1 MDYSLNAKKIIN
13 ELAQGEGRR
22 INSSLLE
29 PEHILLAM
37 LKIPDCGAMKIM
49 NRLGINFDVLRR
61 NLDISLSSKAGPIY
75 IGDIPVSPS
84 FNKILKYARDEAI
97 MLKEFKILTEHLLLG
112 LFKHKTSA
120 GIKNLIDAGIN
131 YNVIVSELKEYS
143 MARDNS
149 RLGSRKKDGSKSSL
163 ADFTINLNERAQKG
177 LIDGVIGRESEIERV
192 IQILGRKNKNN
203 PVLVGE
209 AGVGKTVIV
218 EGLAKHI
225 VEGTVPE
232 PLLNKIILS
241 LDMTSVVAGTK
252 YRGEFED
259 RLKKIMAELREQDNI
274 ILFIDELHSIIGAG
288 AAEGALDAANILKP
302 VLARGELQC
311 VGATTLRE
319 HKKYIEKDPAL
330 ERRFQTVLVNEPSV
344 EDTIEIILGLQDSYE
359 KHHKV
364 NFTPEAL
371 KQSVYLSDRY
381 INDRFLPDK
390 AIDVIDEAGSRV
402 RLKNCSPPADISELE
417 EKINSLNE
425 QKIAFV
431 QNQEYEKAASL
442 RDNLH
447 ILRNELEQKKQDW
460 EERRNEYR
468 VTVEEED
475 VIDVISAWSG
485 VNIDKLSM
493 SESERLLNLE
503 DEIHKKIV
511 GQDEAVRALCGAIRR
526 SRTGFRRSNRP
537 IGAFVLAG
545 PTGVGKTELA
555 KVLAEYLFGNKNS
568 LIRLDMSEF
577 MEKHSVS
584 RLVGAPPGYVGYEE
598 GGQLTEK
605 VKRRPYCVIL
615 LDEIE
620 KAHPDFMNIMLQVL
634 DEGELTDNMSGTVSF
649 RDTIIIMTSN
659 LGNSRFDKT
668 ARTGFLDSN
677 ETEDT
682 SQEKVREAVK
692 GAFNPE
698 FINRIDEIVCFH
710 HLEDSHILKILDLML
725 SEISGLVKD
734 KDVELVFTAALKK
747 YLADK
752 GMSRQYG
759 ARYLRKVIQDEIED
773 ALALEILRGGIP
785 EKSKVTVSTRAGKV
799 TIKTKKNSF
808 SEQNNS
814 PLINNEK
821 VNGELSELEKI

>member
-1 MDYSLNAKKIIN
+1 
-13 ELAQGEGRR
+13 
-22 INSSLLE
+22 
-29 PEHILLAM
+29 
-37 LKIPDCGAMKIM
+37 
-49 NRLGINFDVLRR
+49 
-61 NLDISLSSKAGPIY
+61 
-75 IGDIPVSPS
+75 
-84 FNKILKYARDEAI
+84 
-97 MLKEFKILTEHLLLG
+97 
-112 LFKHKTSA
+112 
-120 GIKNLIDAGIN
+120 
-131 YNVIVSELKEYS
+131 
-143 MARDNS
+143 
-149 RLGSRKKDGSKSSL
+149 
-163 ADFTINLNERAQKG
+163 
-177 LIDGVIGRESEIERV
+177 
-192 IQILGRKNKNN
+192 
-203 PVLVGE
+203 
-209 AGVGKTVIV
+209 
-218 EGLAKHI
+218 
-225 VEGTVPE
+225 
-232 PLLNKIILS
+232 
-241 LDMTSVVAGTK
+241 
-252 YRGEFED
+252 
-259 RLKKIMAELREQDNI
+259 
-274 ILFIDELHSIIGAG
+274 
-288 AAEGALDAANILKP
+288 
-302 VLARGELQC
+302 
-311 VGATTLRE
+311 
-319 HKKYIEKDPAL
+319 
-330 ERRFQTVLVNEPSV
+330 
-344 EDTIEIILGLQDSYE
+344 
-359 KHHKV
+359 
-364 NFTPEAL
+364 
-371 KQSVYLSDRY
+371 
-381 INDRFLPDK
+381 
-390 AIDVIDEAGSRV
+390 
-402 RLKNCSPPADISELE
+402 
-417 EKINSLNE
+417 
-425 QKIAFV
+425 
-431 QNQEYEKAASL
+431 
-442 RDNLH
+442 
-447 ILRNELEQKKQDW
+447 
-460 EERRNEYR
+460 
-468 VTVEEED
+468 ED

-668 ARTGFLDSN
+668 ARTGFLDST
-677 ETEDT
+677 ETEGT

-725 SEISGLVKD
+725 SEISDLVKD

-747 YLADK
+747 YLAEK
-752 GMSRQYG
+752 GMSHQYG